1 MKIECDE
8 CGRSLDVESGAV
20 EVRCEC
26 GNVMHLPDMGAGSD
40 VEEEVSAED
49 LARKWYYAHD
59 GERYGPVPLARL
71 KKLVEEGVLSG
82 GSLIWSRGMDTWQRA
97 ETISQLRSVFTTGKT
112 QPGSSADVESK
123 RVKTAGKHKKPAE
136 PAGKPVPDLP
146 GEEEISSGARRSG
159 TFFISMVGGLSTAL
173 GVFLLFAGSL
183 ITYFHFVEEIKF
195 EQITLILIS
204 LFVGALLLL
213 GFGNGMVML
222 ANLRRE
228 VDSLQAK
235 VGGRKGG

>member
-71 KKLVEEGVLSG
+71 KKLVEEGVLSA

-97 ETISQLRSVFTTGKT
+97 ETISQLGSVFTTGKT
-112 QPGSSADVESK
+112 QPKLSADVESK
-123 RVKTAGKHKKPAE
+123 VKVAEKHKEPADT
-136 PAGKPVPDLP
+136 AGKPVPDLP
-146 GEEEISSGARRSG
+146 GEEEVSSGTKGSG
-159 TFFISMVGGLSTAL
+159 TFFISVVGGLSTAL
-173 GVFLLFAGSL
+173 GVFLLFACGL
-183 ITYFHFVEEIKF
+183 IAYFHFVEGIKF
-195 EQITLILIS
+195 EQLTLILVS
-204 LFVGALLLL
+204 LLVGALLLL

-235 VGGRKGG
+235 VKGRKRG